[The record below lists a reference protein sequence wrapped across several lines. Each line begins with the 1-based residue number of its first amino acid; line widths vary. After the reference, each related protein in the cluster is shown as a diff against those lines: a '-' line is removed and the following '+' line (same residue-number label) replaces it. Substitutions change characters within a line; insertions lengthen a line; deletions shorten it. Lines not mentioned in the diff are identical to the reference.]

1 MLDFNIHQSPFSFRY
16 GSQEMRRLWSE
27 ANKRRIWRKIW
38 VEMAKAQMQ
47 FGLAAKEQVDDLA
60 AHMEDIDIPQAL
72 EIESEIHHDL
82 MAEMHVFAR
91 QCPKGGGILHL
102 GATSM
107 DIKDNAEALLIKK
120 SLDLILAKL
129 AQLLEKLGE
138 KINAYA
144 SLPVIGCTHLQPAEP
159 TTLGYRL
166 ANYAQDLM
174 DDYDSLL
181 EVRNTVK
188 GKGFKGAVGTAAA
201 NVMLFGQEG
210 QARFEEIISKSLDL
224 PFFYIS
230 SQTYSRRQDFTVL
243 SALAALAAGAHKF
256 AFDLRL
262 LQSEMIG
269 ELSEPFASAQ
279 VGSSAMPFKRNP
291 IESEKIDSLSRL
303 VSSALQTAWANHAS
317 SLLERTLDDS
327 ANRRVILPQTFLA
340 VDEILLTF
348 TRIIEGLQVNE
359 KAIAVNLE
367 KFGQFSALE
376 SILTEA
382 VKNGADR
389 LSMHEALRQISMQA
403 WEETQQGTANPLQ
416 KLVLEDEVVK
426 AWISMERLEELFN
439 IETYTG
445 IAEARAMEIAGQI
458 RTRFG

>member
-47 FGLAAKEQVDDLA
+47 FGLVSKEQVDDLA

-144 SLPVIGCTHLQPAEP
+144 SLPVMGCTHLQPAEP

-166 ANYAQDLM
+166 ANYAQDLI

-348 TRIIEGLQVNE
+348 TRIIEGLRVNE

-445 IAEARAMEIAGQI
+445 IAEARASEIAGQI

>member
-1 MLDFNIHQSPFSFRY
+1 
-16 GSQEMRRLWSE
+16 
-27 ANKRRIWRKIW
+27 
-38 VEMAKAQMQ
+38 
-47 FGLAAKEQVDDLA
+47 
-60 AHMEDIDIPQAL
+60 
-72 EIESEIHHDL
+72 
-82 MAEMHVFAR
+82 
-91 QCPKGGGILHL
+91 
-102 GATSM
+102 
-107 DIKDNAEALLIKK
+107 
-120 SLDLILAKL
+120 
-129 AQLLEKLGE
+129 
-138 KINAYA
+138 
-144 SLPVIGCTHLQPAEP
+144 
-159 TTLGYRL
+159 
-166 ANYAQDLM
+166 
-174 DDYDSLL
+174 
-181 EVRNTVK
+181 
-188 GKGFKGAVGTAAA
+188 
-201 NVMLFGQEG
+201 
-210 QARFEEIISKSLDL
+210 
-224 PFFYIS
+224 
-230 SQTYSRRQDFTVL
+230 
-243 SALAALAAGAHKF
+243 
-256 AFDLRL
+256 
-262 LQSEMIG
+262 
-269 ELSEPFASAQ
+269 
-279 VGSSAMPFKRNP
+279 MPFKRNQ

-348 TRIIEGLQVNE
+348 TRIIEGLRVNE

-403 WEETQQGTANPLQ
+403 WEETQQGAANPLR

-445 IAEARAMEIAGQI
+445 IAEARALEIAGQI

>member
-1 MLDFNIHQSPFSFRY
+1 VM
-16 GSQEMRRLWSE
+16 
-27 ANKRRIWRKIW
+27 
-38 VEMAKAQMQ
+38 
-47 FGLAAKEQVDDLA
+47 
-60 AHMEDIDIPQAL
+60 
-72 EIESEIHHDL
+72 
-82 MAEMHVFAR
+82 
-91 QCPKGGGILHL
+91 
-102 GATSM
+102 
-107 DIKDNAEALLIKK
+107 
-120 SLDLILAKL
+120 
-129 AQLLEKLGE
+129 
-138 KINAYA
+138 
-144 SLPVIGCTHLQPAEP
+144 GCTHLQPAEP

-269 ELSEPFASAQ
+269 ELSEPFSSAQ

-348 TRIIEGLQVNE
+348 TRIIEGLRVNE

-403 WEETQQGTANPLQ
+403 WEETQQGAANPLQ

-445 IAEARAMEIAGQI
+445 IAEARALEIAGQI